1 MFIHQFV
8 RTYVE
13 DIWTHSTH
21 LSCVCSQYR
30 ERAETRETLPVD
42 TRGTQEAR
50 DVDPYPA
57 GLSHVTVI
65 SDF

>member
-1 MFIHQFV
+1 MLIHQFV

-21 LSCVCSQYR
+21 LSSSPVCVFTVPRHS
-30 ERAETRETLPVD
+30 TGH
-42 TRGTQEAR
+42 TRGTR

-57 GLSHVTVI
+57 GLSHITVI